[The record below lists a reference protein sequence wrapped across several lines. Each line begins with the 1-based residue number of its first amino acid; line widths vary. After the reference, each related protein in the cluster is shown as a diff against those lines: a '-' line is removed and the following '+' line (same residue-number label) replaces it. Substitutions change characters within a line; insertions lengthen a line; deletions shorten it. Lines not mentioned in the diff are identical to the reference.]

1 MQLVQENGFD
11 MLDRKVRDD
20 TVLELFDVVFK
31 QVKIVLQYILLV
43 YYTSLVYQVVLDL
56 NRLIQHNV

>member
-11 MLDRKVRDD
+11 MLDRRVRDD

-31 QVKIVLQYILLV
+31 
-43 YYTSLVYQVVLDL
+43 
-56 NRLIQHNV
+56 